1 MIMTAKNSVVTE
13 NNFLASTLKTN
24 KQKSIVLQEE
34 TDVASRALIKYYFTI
49 GKPCKIVQ
57 ERFMLGLIS
66 I

>member
-34 TDVASRALIKYYFTI
+34 TDVASRALIKYYLTI